1 MQRCSPAVGA
11 IGAVK
16 AVRVKSKGS
25 LSHRVTEHPFFFP
38 GPHATLFGIVHDA
51 AAGVMPREP
60 FVFCHPFAEEKLWTH
75 RVFVT
80 FARQL
85 AALGH
90 PVLRFDYN
98 GHGDSDG
105 VFRDFSVATA
115 QADIGCAIDWLKART
130 GRSQVS
136 LLGLRLGATLARQV
150 AGTRRDITALILWA
164 PIVDAGKYM
173 QELLRINLTT
183 QMAVYKEIRFD
194 REALAA
200 TLRAG
205 DTVNVDGYEIGW
217 SLFEQMSTLKLSE
230 ASPFGGPCLALQ
242 VDRSGAAAVARDLDA
257 LRATNPG
264 MVLRVV
270 QEEPFWKEIDRF
282 YDAAP
287 NLAAET
293 LSWMNAQSQL
303 GAEPLSS
310 PA

>member
-1 MQRCSPAVGA
+1 MP
-11 IGAVK
+11 
-16 AVRVKSKGS
+16 
-25 LSHRVTEHPFFFP
+25 VTEHPFFFP

-51 AAGVMPREP
+51 ASGAPPREP
-60 FVFCHPFAEEKLWTH
+60 VVFCHPFGEEKLWAH

-90 PVLRFDYN
+90 PVLRFDYS

-105 VFRDFSVATA
+105 EFRDFSVSTA
-115 QADIGCAIDWLKART
+115 LADIGCAIDWLKAHT

-150 AGTRRDITALILWA
+150 VTTRHDVASLILWA

-200 TLRAG
+200 MLRAG

-217 SLFEQMSTLKLSE
+217 PLFEQMSALRLSD
-230 ASPFGGPCLALQ
+230 SSRFDGPCLVLQ
-242 VDRSGAAAVARDLDA
+242 VERNAAAPGARDIDA
-257 LRATNPG
+257 LRAANPAL
-264 MVLRVV
+264 VARVV
-270 QEEPFWKEIDRF
+270 QEEPFWKEIERF
-282 YDAAP
+282 YDSAP
-287 NLAAET
+287 NLMAET
-293 LSWMNAQSQL
+293 LRWMNAQST
-303 GAEPLSS
+303 
-310 PA
+310 PALAPTANPT

>member
-1 MQRCSPAVGA
+1 MP
-11 IGAVK
+11 
-16 AVRVKSKGS
+16 
-25 LSHRVTEHPFFFP
+25 VTEQPFFFS

-51 AAGVMPREP
+51 AIGAPPREP
-60 FVFCHPFAEEKLWTH
+60 VVFCHPFGEEKLWAH

-90 PVLRFDYN
+90 PVLRFDYS
-98 GHGDSDG
+98 GHGDSG
-105 VFRDFSVATA
+105 GEFRDFSVSTA
-115 QADIGCAIDWLKART
+115 LADIGCAIDWLKTHT

-136 LLGLRLGATLARQV
+136 VLGLRLGATFARQV
-150 AGTRRDITALILWA
+150 VDARHDVASLILWA

-200 TLRAG
+200 TLRGG

-217 SLFEQMSTLKLSE
+217 PLFEQMSALKLSD
-230 ASPFGGPCLALQ
+230 SPPFDGPCLMLQ
-242 VDRSGAAAVARDLDA
+242 VDRNPAALVARDVDA
-257 LRATNPG
+257 LRSANPALA
-264 MVLRVV
+264 VRVV
-270 QEEPFWKEIDRF
+270 QEEPFWKEIERF
-282 YDAAP
+282 YDTAP

-293 LSWMNAQSQL
+293 LSWMHAQSTL
-303 GAEPLSS
+303 GSTPTAS